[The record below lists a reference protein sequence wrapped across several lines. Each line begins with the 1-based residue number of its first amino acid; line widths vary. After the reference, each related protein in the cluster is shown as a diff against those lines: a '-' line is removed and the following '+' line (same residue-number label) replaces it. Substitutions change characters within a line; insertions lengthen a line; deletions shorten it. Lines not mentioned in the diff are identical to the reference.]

1 MLQSYFKL
9 AIRNLLANK
18 LVTAIN
24 IIGLSIAIG
33 CSIVVFLFLRN
44 YMMLDNFHHN
54 GERIFMVEYVVE
66 TDGQEQTWGDSP
78 MPLGPALAAD
88 FPQVERAVRTELQGG
103 RVYLEDRKFDDLICF
118 ADTGYFDMFTFPL
131 QSGSPAALAEP
142 DAVILS
148 AKAAKKYFNG
158 QDAMG
163 KAVTLVFDNQVRKVF
178 TVKGV
183 AAPFPENTGFA
194 FDILTGFNN
203 LTTIGATDLTDWKT
217 NTRGTFIQ
225 LRQKEDLDIL
235 SGKMGRYLALH
246 NAANKEVQI
255 KSFVFDNLNHPN
267 PGAYN
272 VNRRPTEAAHPL
284 LVALFA
290 TVALMMMALSSFN
303 YINISLGYATKR
315 LKEIGIRKTIGGRK
329 MQLVWQFM
337 TENLLLCFLALLSGL
352 VLAKMVLAPFLNSIF
367 VDEMQVSLSF
377 SENYGLWAFLFGLL
391 IFTGIASGAYP
402 AFYISAF
409 QPVSIFKGKQQFGG
423 KKGVTRVLLPV
434 QFVLAFST
442 VIIGVS
448 ITTAGR
454 YWKEEPWGYQPEQTL
469 MVRLDSAGQYG
480 FLKNAAERNPK
491 VVGVAG
497 ATNHIGES
505 YTRET
510 IFKGTNKVE
519 VSRYDVGAG
528 YFEAMGLRLRAG
540 RFFDERHL
548 TEDANAVLVNE
559 TFVKDH
565 GWTDGIGQEIRS
577 EQQTS
582 RVVGVVEDFKLFGS
596 GAKRPVVFHL
606 AGAEQFSYL
615 AIRHEAGA
623 GKPVQTFMKTAWER
637 LYAATPFSYFHQEA
651 VFEGFYQS
659 FGNLARVFN
668 YIAGLALLIA
678 CLGLFGLAAQNFSS
692 RVKEVSIRKVLGATT
707 LSIILLANRRFL
719 SMLAAASVVAT
730 GCCYIGIQL
739 LIQSAEEFTGSL
751 TLGITP
757 YVIANL
763 LVFLTAGIAVAGQSL
778 KLVRMA
784 PVEALRSE

>member
-24 IIGLSIAIG
+24 IVGLSIAIG
-33 CSIVVFLFLRN
+33 CSVVVFLFLRN
-44 YMMLDNFHHN
+44 YLMLDNFHQN
-54 GERIFMVEYVVE
+54 GEHIYMVEYVTE
-66 TDGQEQTWGDSP
+66 NEGQEQTWGNAP

-103 RVYLEDRKFDDLICF
+103 RVFLDDRKFDDLICF
-118 ADTGYFDMFTFPL
+118 ADPGYFEMFTFPL
-131 QSGSPAALAEP
+131 QSGSPAALNEP

-148 AKAAKKYFNG
+148 ANAAGKYFNG
-158 QDAMG
+158 EEATG
-163 KAVTLVFDNQVRKVF
+163 KAVTIVFENQVRKTF

-183 AAPFPENTGFA
+183 AAPFPENTGFG
-194 FDILTGFNN
+194 FDIIAGFNT
-203 LTTIGATDLTDWKT
+203 LATIGTTNLTDWKSQV
-217 NTRGTFIQ
+217 RGTFVQ
-225 LRQKEDLDIL
+225 LRQKTDVGIL
-235 SGKMGRYLALH
+235 SGKMGRYLAQH
-246 NAANKEVQI
+246 NAANKELQI

-284 LVALFA
+284 LVAIFA
-290 TVALMMMALSSFN
+290 LVALMMMALSCFN
-303 YINISLGYATKR
+303 YINISLGYASKR

-337 TENLLLCFLALLSGL
+337 TENLLLCFLALLGGL
-352 VLAKMVLAPFLNSIF
+352 VLAKMVLAPFLNSVF
-367 VDEMQVSLSF
+367 VDEMQISLAF
-377 SENYGLWAFLFGLL
+377 EQNYWLWAFLLGLL
-391 IFTGIASGAYP
+391 IFTAFASGAYP

-434 QFVLAFST
+434 QFVLAFTT
-442 VIIGVS
+442 VIIGVAF
-448 ITTAGR
+448 TTAGM
-454 YWKEEPWGYQPEQTL
+454 YWKKEPWGYQPEQTL

-491 VVGVAG
+491 VLQVAG
-497 ATNHIGES
+497 SVNHIGES
-505 YTRET
+505 YSRET
-510 IFKGTNKVE
+510 IFKGNEKVD
-519 VSRYDVGAG
+519 VFRYDVSAG
-528 YFEAMGLRLRAG
+528 YFEAVGLRLKAG

-559 TFVKDH
+559 TFVKKQ
-565 GWTDGIGQEIRS
+565 GWTDVIGRELRTG
-577 EQQTS
+577 QQTS
-582 RVVGVVEDFKLFGS
+582 RIVGIVEDFKLIGS
-596 GAKRPVVFHL
+596 GAGRQVVFHL
-606 AGAEQFSYL
+606 ADAAQYGYL

-623 GKPVQTFMKTAWER
+623 GKPVQAFMKTAWER
-637 LYAATPFSYFHQEA
+637 LYPATPFSYFHQEA
-651 VFEGFYQS
+651 VFDSFYQS
-659 FGNLARVFN
+659 FNNLASVFH

-707 LSIILLANRRFL
+707 MSLVLLANRRFL
-719 SMLAAASVVAT
+719 FMLGIASIIAT
-730 GCCYIGIQL
+730 TACYAGIRL
-739 LIQSAEEFTGSL
+739 LIQAAEEFTGTL
-751 TLGITP
+751 QLGITP
-757 YVIANL
+757 YLVANL
-763 LVFLTAGIAVAGQSL
+763 LVFLTAGIAVGGQSW